1 MAFRTLFFDQQ
12 DHELLLMVNK
22 VLEKTRTPSPFVRK
36 LFDASLHPHG
46 IKELSVSR
54 ELRVAYAVINLL
66 DSLEAGLAEERL
78 LALQTLRDEVLYSAQ
93 TGLRR
98 NTARVLIQI
107 MKDLVRAHGDTC
119 RQLKLAHDFRRA
131 ASGKPRIVRALLAHY
146 HLLEMPEEWNQLAF
160 DNHVHDAN
168 TKGRKNPTHLIM
180 DAWIKGIRHLTVIY
194 YNFVESA
201 AARELMQAA
210 DIMGVSVRIG
220 VEFRVPARNKYA
232 ELIWVPRGF
241 SDSQGFLSFLAETPT
256 QHLMHEGRKASQYL
270 AEYVLRV
277 LQRYNERHR
286 RTINEEFGLTLEPLH
301 RDEFLAFV
309 GTGQPSLL
317 HLAEFIHKR
326 LVPALQGRVEEL
338 RDEWAIATPPEREA
352 IEALVARL
360 DGLDPETVHDL
371 WLLPAR
377 NPDIPSAFVPREG
390 ADVPDIL
397 RTPPRALLD
406 WLTSLHS
413 GYRITLNLSELTVA
427 DVLELLWDCEG
438 LVTHLELFNLK
449 DWAEGDEAHVANIR
463 AINELQLA
471 INSGSAPRLKRL
483 IRALIR
489 AYADSGADDACERC
503 EKFRRI
509 LRNIPRLQ
517 GFYKTVQLKSRIG
530 SDSTS
535 RSHRVHGMG
544 LVFRDTLPPRAQKQI
559 DDPRDTMRQII
570 PVHTEVYLRESMLE
584 RRTPVLPSTTMVN
597 LVRRLPGFSRFGFR
611 RVREWVVRTDTSRV
625 TPHGNI
631 ATLGGFARS
640 AGNGLSLHLRG
651 GAACARW
658 MGMRYLNTGVSN
670 ALKVLAGFI
679 PALLA
684 FQHTQH
690 WWVLAWFGAV
700 IWFLITGVRNV
711 IQAVTGGGGVS
722 RSPLLRWNDY
732 VSWSR
737 LSDSLMFTGISVLLL
752 ELVMRK
758 LVLEQTLGFTVGNH
772 PILVYTLIAAAN
784 GAYIASHNIY
794 RGLPKEAVL
803 GNIFRSVLAIPVA
816 MLYNL
821 LLDDLLIL
829 AGVDNPLDMLQQG
842 AAVISKTASDTVA
855 ALIEGYADRNNNMR
869 IRRWDYDSKLYQL
882 FDAFS
887 KLELLFPEEDVL
899 ELLSQPKQFIRA
911 VEAEAEDLERT
922 IIINALDM
930 MYFWMYQPR
939 ARSVLSLLVRDMS
952 PEEKAILA
960 RSQMVLTREREVSQ
974 LFVDGIVGKNFSKPL
989 AFYLDRNV
997 EYLTAM
1003 SRLTGVDTVGNR
1015 IASPV

>member
-1 MAFRTLFFDQQ
+1 
-12 DHELLLMVNK
+12 MVNR
-22 VLEKTRTPSPFVRK
+22 VLENTRTPSPFVRK

-66 DSLEAGLAEERL
+66 DSLEAGLAEDRL

-131 ASGKPRIVRALLAHY
+131 ASGKPRAVRALLARY

-201 AARELMQAA
+201 AASELMHAA

-220 VEFRVPARNKYA
+220 VEFRVPAHNKYA

-256 QHLMHEGRKASQYL
+256 QHLMQEGRKASQYL
-270 AEYVLRV
+270 AEYVLQV
-277 LQRYNERHR
+277 LRRYNERHR
-286 RTINEEFGLTLEPLH
+286 RTINEEFGLTLEPLS
-301 RDEFLAFV
+301 REEFLTFV

-326 LVPALQGRVEEL
+326 LVPALQSRVAEL
-338 RDEWAIATPPEREA
+338 RDEWAVAIKPQREA
-352 IEALVARL
+352 IEHLVTRL
-360 DGLDPETVHDL
+360 DALDAETVHDQ
-371 WLLPAR
+371 WLAPEC
-377 NPDIPSAFVPREG
+377 NPDIPSAFVPHEG
-390 ADVPDIL
+390 PDVPDIL

-413 GYRITLNLSELTVA
+413 GYRVTLNLSDLTMA

-438 LVTHLELFNLK
+438 LISHLELFNLK
-449 DWAEGDEAHVANIR
+449 DWAKGDEAHVVSIR

-471 INSGSAPRLKRL
+471 INSGSAPRLKRFIRTL
-483 IRALIR
+483 IRD
-489 AYADSGADDACERC
+489 YAESGAQDACERC

-517 GFYKTVQLKSRIG
+517 SFYKSVQLKSRIG

-535 RSHRVHGMG
+535 RSHRLHGMG
-544 LVFRDTLPPRAQKQI
+544 LVFRDTLPARAQKYI

-570 PVHTEVYLRESMLE
+570 PVHTEVYLRESLLE
-584 RRTPVLPSTTMVN
+584 RRTPVLPSTALVRM
-597 LVRRLPGFSRFGFR
+597 VRRLPGCSRFGFR

-625 TPHGNI
+625 TAQGNI
-631 ATLGGFARS
+631 ATLGGFARNG
-640 AGNGLSLHLRG
+640 GNGLSLHRRG
-651 GAACARW
+651 GTACSRW
-658 MGMRYLNTGVSN
+658 MDPRYLNTGVAN

-679 PALLA
+679 PAVLSFLQTQDSLLTA
-684 FQHTQH
+684 LL
-690 WWVLAWFGAV
+690 WAAIWFG
-700 IWFLITGVRNV
+700 ITGLRNI
-711 IQAVTGGGGVS
+711 IQAVMGGGGLGS
-722 RSPLLRWNDY
+722 TPLLRWNDY

-737 LSDSLMFTGISVLLL
+737 ISDSLFFTGISVPLLENVIRVLLL
-752 ELVMRK
+752 E
-758 LVLEQTLGFTVGNH
+758 QGLGLTVGNN
-772 PILVYTLIAAAN
+772 PALVYAVISTAN
-784 GAYIASHNIY
+784 GAYIAAHNIY
-794 RGLPKEAVL
+794 RGLPREAVL
-803 GNIFRSVLAIPVA
+803 GNIFRSVLAIPTSI
-816 MLYNL
+816 LYSEL
-821 LLDDLLIL
+821 LVDIMTL
-829 AGVDNPLDMLQQG
+829 AHVPDPALRIQPY
-842 AAVISKTASDTVA
+842 AAVISKMASDTIAGAV
-855 ALIEGYADRNNNMR
+855 EGYADRNNNMR
-869 IRRWDYDSKLYQL
+869 IRRWDYDSKLHQL
-882 FDAFS
+882 FDTFS

-899 ELLSQPKQFIRA
+899 EMLSQPKQFIRT

-922 IIINALDM
+922 IIINALDL

-939 ARSVLSLLVRDMS
+939 ARSVLSLLLRDMS

-974 LFVDGIVGKNFSKPL
+974 LFVDGIVGKNFSRPL
-989 AFYLDRNV
+989 AFFLDRNM

-1015 IASPV
+1015 TTSPV

>member
-22 VLEKTRTPSPFVRK
+22 VLEKARTPSPFVRK

-66 DSLEAGLAEERL
+66 DSLEAGLAEDRL

-131 ASGKPRIVRALLAHY
+131 ASGKPRIVRALLAQY

-220 VEFRVPARNKYA
+220 VEFRVPARHKYA

-241 SDSQGFLSFLAETPT
+241 SDSQGFLSFLEETPT
-256 QHLMHEGRKASQYL
+256 QHLMQEGRKASQYL
-270 AEYVLRV
+270 AEYVLQV
-277 LQRYNERHR
+277 LRRYNERHR
-286 RTINEEFGLTLEPLH
+286 RAINDEFGLTLEPLH
-301 RDEFLAFV
+301 PDEFLAFV

-338 RDEWAIATPPEREA
+338 RDEWAIATQPEREA
-352 IEALVARL
+352 IEALVQRL
-360 DGLDPETVHDL
+360 DALDAETVHDL
-371 WLLPAR
+371 WLAPGC
-377 NPDIPSAFVPREG
+377 NPDLPSAFVPREG
-390 ADVPDIL
+390 TDVPDIL

-413 GYRITLNLSELTVA
+413 GYRITLNLSELTIA

-438 LVTHLELFNLK
+438 LITHLELFNLK

-489 AYADSGADDACERC
+489 DYAESGAEDACERC

-517 GFYKTVQLKSRIG
+517 AFYKSVQLKSRIG

-544 LVFRDTLPPRAQKQI
+544 LVFRETLPRRAQKMV
-559 DDPRDTMRQII
+559 DDPSDTMRQIV

-584 RRTPVLPSTTMVN
+584 RRTPVLPSPLLVN
-597 LVRRLPGFSRFGFR
+597 LVRRLPGCSRFGFR
-611 RVREWVVRTDTSRV
+611 RSREWVVRTDTSRV

-640 AGNGLSLHLRG
+640 GGNGLSLHLRG
-651 GAACARW
+651 GAVCKRW

-679 PALLA
+679 PAVLSFMQTQDSLVTALLW
-684 FQHTQH
+684 TT
-690 WWVLAWFGAV
+690 VWFG
-700 IWFLITGVRNV
+700 ITGVRNV

-737 LSDSLMFTGISVLLL
+737 ISDSLLFTGISVPLLENVIRVLLL
-752 ELVMRK
+752 E
-758 LVLEQTLGFTVGNH
+758 QGFGLTVSNN
-772 PILVYTLIAAAN
+772 PTLVYAVISAAN
-784 GAYIASHNIY
+784 GAYIAAHNIY

-803 GNIFRSVLAIPVA
+803 GNIFRSVLAIPTSLLYSE
-816 MLYNL
+816 MLVEFLVLMHVPNPTV
-821 LLDDLLIL
+821 LIQ
-829 AGVDNPLDMLQQG
+829 PY
-842 AAVISKTASDTVA
+842 AAVISKMASDTIAGAV
-855 ALIEGYADRNNNMR
+855 EGYADRNNNMR
-869 IRRWDYDSKLYQL
+869 IRRWDYESKLFQL
-882 FDAFS
+882 FDTFS

-939 ARSVLSLLVRDMS
+939 ARNVLSLLVRDMS

-1015 IASPV
+1015 VASPV